1 MSRDSIR
8 HDAGD
13 REEPPVEQF
22 LSPFFLGAYGENDEL
37 FEKLILEFF
46 RDHIYWRRNLH
57 PQDAPPIPTRA
68 LHSPEYLDFVD
79 RMKTELHRL
88 TARLKNSAPFFNPR
102 YIGHMASDLLLPGL
116 VAHLVTTLYN
126 PNNVTEE
133 AAPVTVSLELAA
145 GRQLAR
151 MLGFNTDPAH
161 SPCAWGHLT
170 SGGTMANYEGLW
182 NLRAAKCYPLAVK
195 PVLERLGVEPRAA
208 IGRDLDPADPDPRP
222 WFNLGVDEVVRL
234 QRAVARALR
243 RCTRAERRA
252 LEQEIEHG
260 RIEHLGHVDYF
271 ARHEG
276 VTEPVVLVPL
286 TAHYSWKKAMKMMGF
301 GAGQLVSV
309 PVTEQMRLD
318 AQALDRT
325 LAELHED
332 DRQVLAVVGI
342 LGSTEYG
349 TIDPIDDI
357 VALRQKWRRRG
368 LDFGIHVDAAWGGY
382 LASLFRQPG
391 GAMRS
396 RSEVARGFERFPAET
411 VYHAFSALRHADTVT
426 VDPHKLGYL
435 PFGVGAFVARN
446 REITA
451 LLGESASYVFGDNDG
466 EADTEEQLRNLGA
479 YILEGSKPGSMA
491 AAVHVT
497 HQVFPLDHTS
507 FGKLAEVTIRSTEY
521 FHERLAE
528 TAERLRGRV
537 RLVVPF
543 EPDSNLICI
552 ALNPEGNRSAPVM
565 NAFGRR
571 IYEHLR
577 VIADQP
583 PQLREFYGSRTC
595 VFHDTLGDKARQVLI
610 ERLGLDPASFGSEED
625 EQGQV
630 ADHLFLLRHTLMNP
644 WLFGDSGGL
653 NYLDRYCRHL
663 EQLVIETLE
672 EGKSGC

>member
-1 MSRDSIR
+1 MQDDQQANRSSR
-8 HDAGD
+8 APGD
-13 REEPPVEQF
+13 TEPGPEQF

-79 RMKTELHRL
+79 RMKTELHGL
-88 TARLKNSAPFFNPR
+88 TARLKNSTPFFNPR

-145 GRQLAR
+145 GRQLAA

-161 SPCAWGHLT
+161 TPCAWGHLT
-170 SGGTMANYEGLW
+170 SGGTVANYEGLW
-182 NLRAAKCYPLAVK
+182 NLRAAKCYPLAAR
-195 PVLERLGVEPRAA
+195 PVLRRLGVEPRAA
-208 IGRDLDPADPDPRP
+208 MGRDLDPDDPDPRP
-222 WFNLGVDEVVRL
+222 WFNLSVDEVLRL
-234 QRAVARALR
+234 RRAVARALR
-243 RCTRAERRA
+243 LRPAAERRE
-252 LEQEIEHG
+252 LESEIEQG
-260 RIEHLGHVDYF
+260 RIEYLGHADF
-271 ARHEG
+271 FQRHEG
-276 VTEPVVLVPL
+276 ISEPVVLVPL

-301 GAGQLVSV
+301 GAAQLVSV

-318 AQALDRT
+318 PEALDRT
-325 LAELHED
+325 LAELHEQ
-332 DRQVLAVVGI
+332 DRQVLAVIGI
-342 LGSTEYG
+342 LGSTEFG
-349 TIDPIDDI
+349 TIDPVDDI

-368 LDFGIHVDAAWGGY
+368 MDFGIHVDAAWGGY

-391 GAMRS
+391 GAMR
-396 RSEVARGFERFPAET
+396 RQSEIGQGFQRFPADT
-411 VYHAFSALRHADTVT
+411 VYHAFSAIRHVDSVT

-446 REITA
+446 REITS
-451 LLGESASYVFGDNDG
+451 LLGESASYVFEDDGD
-466 EADTEEQLRNLGA
+466 EENVDAQLRNLGA

-497 HQVFPLDHTS
+497 HRVFPLDHTS

-521 FHERLAE
+521 FQERLEE

-565 NAFGRR
+565 NEFTRR

-583 PQLREFYGSRTC
+583 PQLREFYGSRTS
-595 VFHDTLGDKARQVLI
+595 VFHDTLGEQARATLV
-610 ERLGLDPASFGSEED
+610 ERLGLDPASFGSHED
-625 EQGQV
+625 EGV
-630 ADHLFLLRHTLMNP
+630 SDHVFLLRHTLMNP

-663 EQLVIETLE
+663 EKLVLNAL
-672 EGKSGC
+672 

>member
-1 MSRDSIR
+1 MTEQHANRS
-8 HDAGD
+8 G
-13 REEPPVEQF
+13 EERTPSVEQF

-57 PQDAPPIPTRA
+57 PEDTPPIPTRA
-68 LHSPEYLDFVD
+68 LHSPDYLEFVD

-88 TARLKNSAPFFNPR
+88 TARLKNSTPFFNPR

-151 MLGFNTDPAH
+151 MLGFNTDPDHA
-161 SPCAWGHLT
+161 PCAWGHLT
-170 SGGTMANYEGLW
+170 SGGTVANYEGLW

-195 PVLERLGVEPRAA
+195 PFLEELGVETRAVF
-208 IGRDLDPADPDPRP
+208 GRELDPQDSDPRP
-222 WFNLGVDEVVRL
+222 WFNLGVDDVVRL
-234 QRAVARALR
+234 RRAVARAIRLR
-243 RCTRAERRA
+243 SHGERRR
-252 LEQEIEHG
+252 LERAIEEA
-260 RIEHLGHVDYF
+260 RIEHLGHADF
-271 ARHEG
+271 FRRHEG
-276 VTEPVVLVPL
+276 IDEPVVLVPL

-301 GAGQLVSV
+301 GAAQLISI
-309 PVTEQMRLD
+309 PVTEQMRMD
-318 AQALDRT
+318 PVALDSK
-325 LAELHED
+325 LAELHAA
-332 DRQVLAVVGI
+332 DRQVLAVIGI

-349 TIDPIDDI
+349 TIDPVDDI
-357 VALRQKWRRRG
+357 VALRQKWRRKG

-382 LASLFRQPG
+382 LAALFRQPG

-396 RSEVARGFERFPAET
+396 RAEIAGGFEHFPDEA
-411 VYHAFSALRHADTVT
+411 VYHAFSALRHVDSVT

-451 LLGESASYVFGDNDG
+451 LLGESASYVFNEDGDNENTDR
-466 EADTEEQLRNLGA
+466 QLRDLGK

-507 FGKLAEVTIRSTEY
+507 FGKLTEVTIRSTEY
-521 FHERLAE
+521 LQARLQE
-528 TAERLRGRV
+528 TAERLAGRV

-543 EPDSNLICI
+543 EPDTNLLCI
-552 ALNPEGNRSAPVM
+552 ALNPEGNRDARIM
-565 NAFGRR
+565 NRFGRR
-571 IYEHLR
+571 IYQDLQ

-595 VFHDTLGDKARQVLI
+595 VFHDSLGSGAREILL
-610 ERLGLDPASFGSEED
+610 ERLGLDPATFSSEDDGEK
-625 EQGQV
+625 V
-630 ADHLFLLRHTLMNP
+630 TDHLFLLRHTLMNP

-663 EQLVIETLE
+663 ENLVLRVLD
-672 EGKSGC
+672 EGIDR